1 MTEEKKEEQK
11 PQRGHVPCKLYF
23 VETVDGEY
31 ARLLIKLRHEEL
43 TRKEFFTSI
52 ITAFLDD
59 EPNIRAFLKAYR
71 KSKGYA
77 QWKEEV
83 LDNEVEDGKI
93 EMQKFGLDDKEI
105 DDLYDIFDLEDQE
118 GGL

>member
-1 MTEEKKEEQK
+1 MTDEKKEQK
-11 PQRGHVPCKLYF
+11 PPQGAVPCKVCF
-23 VETVDGEY
+23 ETIDGEY
-31 ARLLIKLRHEEL
+31 ARLMIKLRHEEL
-43 TRKEFFTSI
+43 TKKEFFIAI
-52 ITAFLDD
+52 IKCFLED
-59 EPNIRAFLKAYR
+59 EPNLREFIKAYR

-83 LDNEVEDGKI
+83 LDSEIEDGKV
-93 EMQKFGLDDKEI
+93 EMQKFGLDESEI